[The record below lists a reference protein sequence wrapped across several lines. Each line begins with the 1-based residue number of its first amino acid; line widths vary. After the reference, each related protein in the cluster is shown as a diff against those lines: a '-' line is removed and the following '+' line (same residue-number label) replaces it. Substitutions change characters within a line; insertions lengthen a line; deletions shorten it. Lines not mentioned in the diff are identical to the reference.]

1 MKLLKTIMVLLV
13 GASIIMAKNYLGAE
27 LYSKESV
34 KYGRFEIRMRMVYGN
49 GILSTF
55 FLYYDNSWKGSPEPW
70 REIDLEVLGK
80 NNTGFQSNIITG
92 NSGSQTHSDKFHS
105 FNVKLNEGYHTYAIE
120 WTPDYIAWFFDSKE
134 VRRATGQ
141 QVIECRKRCR
151 VTGLIYGSL
160 QTRTGLEHSILPFYL
175 YINILIGLNTL
186 HIPQVRDQTDRILHS
201 HGRIILT
208 GSIHNGGRKLIIHLM
223 KTWWIFHPI
232 ISLSKMVI

>member
-1 MKLLKTIMVLLV
+1 MMKLLKTIMVLLV

-141 QVIECRKRCR
+141 QVIECREKMQSYRFNLWITSNSNWAGAFNPS
-151 VTGLIYGSL
+151 V
-160 QTRTGLEHSILPFYL
+160 LPVYQ
-175 YINILIGLNTL
+175 YINWVKYSSYTPGQGPNGSNFTFAW
-186 HIPQVRDQTDRILHS
+186 QDNFDRFDS
-201 HGRIILT
+201 QR
-208 GSIHNGGRKLIIHLM
+208 
-223 KTWWIFHPI
+223 W
-232 ISLSKMVI
+232 